1 MAEEKDRSSSRIIP
15 GTGGIVSSGSQ
26 PGVVEKS
33 ATDSLSAASADS
45 PPAGPSRPIGR
56 RGETLAGRADLTLQA
71 TGILS
76 STATVTRKE
85 DVARPV
91 EAMLRD
97 PLSDVGRK
105 ERRSLLGVSVVAIL
119 VGWTGLVPEKIENLG
134 ITFTAPAR
142 AGLLWVLLAVVVY
155 YTLAFVF
162 YAMSDFLSYRHAVH
176 LGNQEIRRQRLK
188 SENVKDD
195 LMTPGD
201 QDVSRP
207 WRWIRSVPTVAVI
220 RGTFDFGIPLL
231 VAFCAIILLVLVL
244 LGASPTIQPAPT
256 LPPLDGI

>member
-1 MAEEKDRSSSRIIP
+1 M
-15 GTGGIVSSGSQ
+15 SSGSQ
-26 PGVVEKS
+26 PVVVEKS
-33 ATDSLSAASADS
+33 ATDSLSAASVDS
-45 PPAGPSRPIGR
+45 PVAGPSPNAER
-56 RGETLAGRADLTLQA
+56 RGATLAGLADATLSA
-71 TGILS
+71 VGTLR
-76 STATVTRKE
+76 TKE

-176 LGNQEIRRQRLK
+176 FTSATKNY
-188 SENVKDD
+188 V
-195 LMTPGD
+195 
-201 QDVSRP
+201 VSDSRA
-207 WRWIRSVPTVAVI
+207 RTSRT
-220 RGTFDFGIPLL
+220 T
-231 VAFCAIILLVLVL
+231 
-244 LGASPTIQPAPT
+244 
-256 LPPLDGI
+256 